1 MLADYAEYFE
11 KLFPLSLLSMLSN
24 YACNPGWD
32 AGYPVFL
39 CRLCW
44 LAELCEFVFRLS
56 VYAANVSGLYNLAM
70 LAGSAGY
77 GRYVA
82 WLYNL
87 DMQAG
92 YAGWICRLS
101 VQAVLGAYAGWLCYL
116 LYLICWLIWLAIM
129 NMLVCYHGYAGWLCS
144 IIWLTGYAV
153 YAD

>member
-70 LAGSAGY
+70 LAGWISWLCWLDLLGMGAMLPGY
-77 GRYVA
+77 TTWICRLVM
-82 WLYNL
+82 L
-87 DMQAG
+87 AG
-92 YAGWICRLS
+92 YAGCLCRPS
-101 VQAVLGAYAGWLCYL
+101 WVPM
-116 LYLICWLIWLAIM
+116 LA
-129 NMLVCYHGYAGWLCS
+129 GYA
-144 IIWLTGYAV
+144 IYYI
-153 YAD
+153 